1 MSESAIRPRSTKE
14 GKPSSLTLP
23 VSIQSGGLHGGRKRL
38 LGARKRK
45 TLRRSIKVLL
55 LPSRTEATR
64 RGKQLPHAAPASCEG
79 SAYSAT
85 VHTTTLET
93 VVSLQTAPIML
104 PTKPLGATVACRPGH
119 SCHGGRAAA
128 RGQAGAQRQSACGRS
143 TRAPPA
149 GAVASLHDGK
159 ELLLKTKCVGR
170 AGCTAAG
177 AMRRGTACPSASART
192 GT

>member
-1 MSESAIRPRSTKE
+1 M
-14 GKPSSLTLP
+14 
-23 VSIQSGGLHGGRKRL
+23 SIQRGGLLGARKRV

-85 VHTTTLET
+85 VHTTTLE
-93 VVSLQTAPIML
+93 SLQTAPIML
-104 PTKPLGATVACRPGH
+104 PTKPGAPATAGGVQPLPAGPGTCITVVMQRLVAKPEYNGKA
-119 SCHGGRAAA
+119 RAAA
-128 RGQAGAQRQSACGRS
+128 R
-143 TRAPPA
+143 RAHRRRA
-149 GAVASLHDGK
+149 HVASLHDGK